1 MSTTEFDIMIDMMV
15 PQAFELLEND
25 QESLTEEEFRKKLE
39 KDMDVNDHIAGTLVG
54 AWFIKKDKRKPYQN
68 IKQNKIG
75 KTI

>member
-39 KDMDVNDHIAGTLVG
+39 EDMDVNDHIAGTLVS
-54 AWFIKKDKRKPYQN
+54 AWFIKTGKREPYQN